1 MAVSTTYKLDPA
13 NASTFAGINL
23 AGAQSFTVN
32 RTGDETTLASDGK
45 PFMQGSFIDN
55 LSYTISV
62 ELSQNPKTIA
72 VGDTGTLVLKAMER
86 ANGEGVSAVA
96 LTFTSVA
103 SMAVVTSVDHTVSH
117 AGNSTATINFRVV
130 SEDGAAD
137 PITVA

>member
-1 MAVSTTYKLDPA
+1 MSKTYKLDPA
-13 NASTFAGINL
+13 AASTFGSTDL
-23 AGAQSFTVN
+23 VGAQSFTVN

-45 PFMQGSFIDN
+45 PFAQGSFIDN

-62 ELSQNPKTIA
+62 ELSQNPKTIK
-72 VGDTGTLVLKAMER
+72 VGDTDTLILKAMER
-86 ANGEGVSAVA
+86 ANGEGVSATV

-103 SMAVVTSVDHTVSH
+103 SMAVVTSVDHTVNH

-130 SEDGAAD
+130 SADGAAD